1 MGSTPRFLMKRLL
14 AASSFIVVGWLMSSA
29 PAIAHHSTA
38 DYETKLTTV
47 NGTVTDYKLMN
58 PHTQIFFDVKDDKG
72 NVEKWVAETNSAVAL
87 YRSGWT
93 KTTLKLGDRITA
105 TGNRALNGT
114 TLMHL
119 RKILLEGQEL
129 PMGRQ

>member
-1 MGSTPRFLMKRLL
+1 MKRLL
-14 AASSFIVVGWLMSSA
+14 AASSFIVVGCLMSWV
-29 PAIAHHSTA
+29 PMIAHHSTA

-87 YRSGWT
+87 YRTGWT
-93 KTTLKLGDRITA
+93 KATLKPGDRITA
-105 TGNRALNGT
+105 TGNRAVNGT
-114 TLMHL
+114 PLMHL

>member
-1 MGSTPRFLMKRLL
+1 MKRVL
-14 AASSFIVVGWLMSSA
+14 AATSLFVVGLLISSA
-29 PAIAHHSTA
+29 LVSGHHSTA
-38 DYETKLTTV
+38 DYETKLTTI

-87 YRSGWT
+87 YRTGWT

-105 TGNRALNGT
+105 TGNRAMNGT
-114 TLMHL
+114 PLMHL
-119 RKILLEGQEL
+119 RKILLNGEEL